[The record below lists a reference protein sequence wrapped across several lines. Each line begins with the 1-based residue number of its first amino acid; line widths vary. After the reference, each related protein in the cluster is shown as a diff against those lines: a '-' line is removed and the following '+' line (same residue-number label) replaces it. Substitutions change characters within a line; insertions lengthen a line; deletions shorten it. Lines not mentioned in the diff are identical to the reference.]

1 MTGQASTGAAEA
13 RLELEFIASSWVE
26 VRDKHGDVLI
36 SRTMPAKSRQ
46 LVRGELPLTLRVGNA
61 SSVRVALDGR
71 PVDLSPFTR
80 NEIARLVL
88 PSTRP

>member
-1 MTGQASTGAAEA
+1 
-13 RLELEFIASSWVE
+13 
-26 VRDKHGDVLI
+26 
-36 SRTMPAKSRQ
+36 MPAKSRQ
-46 LVRGELPLTLRVGNA
+46 IVRGELPLTLRVGNA
-61 SSVRVALDGR
+61 SNVRVALDGR